1 MSPCLS
7 FYFPKYAANNQ
18 IYIDYL
24 KFFMTKAFLHSH
36 QFCDIKNCAKF
47 FPIKENFVEFT
58 LGKKLQK
65 FPNFLGERSQNLSG
79 KCFLV
84 TTDV

>member
-1 MSPCLS
+1 
-7 FYFPKYAANNQ
+7 
-18 IYIDYL
+18 
-24 KFFMTKAFLHSH
+24 MTKAFLHSH

-79 KCFLV
+79 KCFW
-84 TTDV
+84 